1 MGEAEIV
8 TRRRKWTAEQ
18 KATLLAEIEAE
29 GGRVSVVAK
38 RHGLAESLLYNWRS
52 AGKDKATM
60 PLAEAVEF
68 VPIGV
73 FGRSMEEVPKL
84 TTANQDLRRGAPAHR
99 DRVGVIEIELSGGA
113 RISVDAFVNE
123 KALARVFRTL
133 KDFA

>member
-8 TRRRKWTAEQ
+8 TRRRKWTADQ
-18 KATLLAEIEAE
+18 KATLLAEVEAE

-38 RHGLAESLLYNWRS
+38 RHGLSESLLYNWRS
-52 AGKDKATM
+52 AGKEKAATRPPE
-60 PLAEAVEF
+60 PLEF

-84 TTANQDLRRGAPAHR
+84 TTTNHDLPRGGPAHR
-99 DRVGVIEIELSGGA
+99 DRVGIIEIELSGGA